1 MKDHRKYD
9 SYSQSDNVVSKLF
22 FMALDSNEFAD
33 SIELWIFINL
43 MRGPEVVYVNDD
55 TVKWSKLWRTNSKNG
70 NYSVILLCLCLSH
83 KCV

>member
-43 MRGPEVVYVNDD
+43 IRGPEVV
-55 TVKWSKLWRTNSKNG
+55 
-70 NYSVILLCLCLSH
+70 
-83 KCV
+83 